1 MAKKQAPPKIII
13 EHLVKSFDGNMVL
26 KDINLQVEAGQS
38 LCIIGTS
45 GCGKS
50 VTLKCL
56 LGLIK
61 PTSGSIRVDGLE
73 MVGQSVPSARKPFKI
88 WHDLSIW
95 RII

>member
-1 MAKKQAPPKIII
+1 MNTKQASPKIII
-13 EHLVKSFDGNMVL
+13 EKLVKSFDGNRF

-56 LGLIK
+56 WG
-61 PTSGSIRVDGLE
+61 
-73 MVGQSVPSARKPFKI
+73 
-88 WHDLSIW
+88 
-95 RII
+95 